1 MIFTFFRGTDMAS
14 ERRIWL
20 RVILL
25 IHLAAFIPALLRAQE
40 SGASSPGLTLEQ
52 AARIAL
58 SNNPIIDAVQSGQS
72 LAASQLAEARAARL
86 PSVQFSESFAHS
98 NNPVFV
104 FGSLLEQ
111 GRFGPQ
117 NFAIDALNQP
127 GSISNFRSSLNL
139 RVPVFNRLQISS
151 KIRQASLGTDVAELQ
166 RVMAEQQLRY
176 QVVQAYYGV
185 LIAQARKQVAE
196 EAVESSEADVKR
208 IRDFYE
214 QGTVVA
220 SELLSMEVQLADL
233 RQQQIQAAGD
243 LAAAHAALNAV
254 LGDTTGVDHQPTGQL
269 EDRRFE
275 IPSLDYLV
283 QTALK
288 ERPDYREAELAAGI
302 RDQDIRAAKGQ
313 YLPDLNLFANFGQST
328 RDLSGGSSDFAV
340 GASLTFNILDFGR
353 TPRIDQAV
361 AGRQGAEAQRRRKAD
376 EVRLDVVKAYHYYQA
391 AEERLKV
398 VSGAVD
404 QAAEAHRIA
413 QDRHG
418 VGLTTLTEVLRAQTA
433 SVRAKMNLLGARYD
447 YYLGFAQTLLVTGQL
462 RDLSAFAN

>member
-1 MIFTFFRGTDMAS
+1 MACEKPS
-14 ERRIWL
+14 WL

-25 IHLAAFIPALLRAQE
+25 IQLVASLPVLVRAQQ
-40 SGASSPGLTLEQ
+40 SGLPAQRLSLEQ
-52 AARIAL
+52 AVHMAL
-58 SNNPIIDAVQSGQS
+58 TNNPIIDAAQSGQS
-72 LAASQLAEARAARL
+72 LAASRLAEARAARL
-86 PSVQFSESFAHS
+86 PSVQFSESFTHS

-139 RVPVFNRLQISS
+139 RVPVFNRFQVAS
-151 KIRQASLGTDVAELQ
+151 KIRQAHLSTEQADLQ
-166 RVMAEQQLRY
+166 RTMMEQQLRY

-185 LIAQARKQVAE
+185 LIARARKQVAD
-196 EAVESSEADVKR
+196 EAVASAEADVKR

-233 RQQQIQAAGD
+233 KQQQIQAVGD
-243 LAAAHAALNAV
+243 MAAAQASLNTV
-254 LGDTTGVDHQPTGQL
+254 LGDSSGVDREPTGQL

-275 IPSLDYLV
+275 IPSLDHLV

-288 ERPDYREAELAAGI
+288 ERPDYREAELDTSI
-302 RDQDIRAAKGQ
+302 REQDIRAARGQ

-340 GASLTFNILDFGR
+340 GASLTFNIFDFGR

-361 AGRQGAEAQRRRKAD
+361 AGRQAADAQKRRKAD
-376 EVRLDVVKAYHYYQA
+376 EVRLEVIKAYHYHQA
-391 AEERLKV
+391 AEERLDV
-398 VSGAVD
+398 VSGAVE
-404 QAAEAHRIA
+404 QAAEAYRIA

-433 SVRAKMNLLGARYD
+433 SVRARMNVLGARYD

-462 RDLSAFAN
+462 RDLSAFVN

>member
-1 MIFTFFRGTDMAS
+1 MAS
-14 ERRIWL
+14 DTRTWL

-25 IHLAAFIPALLRAQE
+25 IQVTAFIPALLGAQE
-40 SGASSPGLTLEQ
+40 PGTPLPGLTLEQ
-52 AARIAL
+52 AAQMAL
-58 SNNPIIDAVQSGQS
+58 SNNPIIDAANSGQS

-86 PSVQFSESFAHS
+86 PSVQFSESFTHS

-139 RVPVFNRLQISS
+139 RVPVFNRFQISS
-151 KIRQASLGTDVAELQ
+151 KIRQASLGAEAAELQ
-166 RVMAEQQLRY
+166 RVASEQQLRF
-176 QVVQAYYGV
+176 QVIQAYYGV
-185 LIAQARKQVAE
+185 LIAQARKQVAD
-196 EAVESSEADVKR
+196 EAVSSSEADVKR

-220 SELLSMEVQLADL
+220 SELLSMQVQLADL

-243 LAAAHAALNAV
+243 LAAARAALNTV
-254 LGDTTGVDHQPTGQL
+254 LGDTSGVDRQPSGQL
-269 EDRRFE
+269 EDRHFE
-275 IPSLDYLV
+275 LPALDYLI

-288 ERPDYREAELAAGI
+288 GRPDYREAELASSI
-302 RDQDIRAAKGQ
+302 RDQDIRVAKGQ

-340 GASLTFNILDFGR
+340 GASLTFNIFDFGR

-361 AGRQGAEAQRRRKAD
+361 AGRQAANAQKRRKAD
-376 EVRLDVVKAYHYYQA
+376 EVRLEVVRAYYYYQA

-398 VSGAVD
+398 VSEAVE

-413 QDRHG
+413 QDRHT

-462 RDLSAFAN
+462 QDLSALAN